1 MIKKKIIVAIDGPA
15 SSGKSTTAKMLAKK
29 LGCIYVDSGAMY
41 RAVALY
47 FLENNIDFNNKPAI
61 KKVLPDIDIKII
73 PSDTHGENAIILNG
87 RDVSKKIREPEVT
100 HHSSTIATDALIRKR
115 MVELQRAMA
124 QKQSLVMDGRDI
136 GTVVFPE
143 ADYKIFLI
151 ATLEERA
158 HRRYLETVQK
168 GLGKKSYDD
177 IKQELAS
184 RDKNDSTRAI
194 APLKKAEDAIEID
207 TTCLTIPQQ
216 VEMIYSLIRGCS

>member
-15 SSGKSTTAKMLAKK
+15 SSGKSTTAKMLAKR

-47 FLENNIDFNNKPAI
+47 LLENNIDFENKSLL
-61 KKVLPDIDIKII
+61 KKILPTIDIQII
-73 PSDTHGENAIILNG
+73 PSVTNSENTIILNG
-87 RDVSKKIREPEVT
+87 KDVSKKIREPQIT
-100 HHSSTIATDALIRKR
+100 NHSSTIATDGLIRKR

-143 ADYKIFLI
+143 ADFKIFLV

-158 HRRYLETVQK
+158 KRRWLENEQK
-168 GLGKKSYDD
+168 GLGDKSYDE
-177 IKQELAS
+177 IKQELAL

-194 APLKKAEDAIEID
+194 APLKKANDAIEID
-207 TTCLTIPQQ
+207 TTNLSIPQQ
-216 VEMIYSLIRGCS
+216 VEKIYSIIRERI